1 VPEGASEVLG
11 GFAPV
16 GLPQRSAPFPEPK
29 EIPSVAALEGFTLL
43 TVLEG
48 LALVEVMAEV
58 SVILGSTPQL
68 WCCILNFFSKQN
80 RRTHANEVMERKF
93 LPFEAGPRNVRLR
106 ICEPRGR
113 DAL

>member
-16 GLPQRSAPFPEPK
+16 GLAQGSTPFAEPK

-68 WCCILNFFSKQN
+68 WCCILNFFFETKQ
-80 RRTHANEVMERKF
+80 EDSRK
-93 LPFEAGPRNVRLR
+93 
-106 ICEPRGR
+106 RGNGEEIF
-113 DAL
+113 AI